1 MYYRHSL
8 LQQVRTRIHRRNE
21 VALKVERFGLRDK
34 QTHWNASNR
43 PYVSRLWPRP
53 EGVESAQ
60 LGNHASKTIA
70 TGLGIR
76 ERGHCENDMDGA
88 VAQAQRSCRNP
99 APIRRYSSS
108 GFTLV

>member
-1 MYYRHSL
+1 
-8 LQQVRTRIHRRNE
+8 
-21 VALKVERFGLRDK
+21 LKVERFGLRDK

-88 VAQAQRSCRNP
+88 VAQAQSL
-99 APIRRYSSS
+99 AEIRLPS
-108 GFTLV
+108 GDIVRADLHWYEAAGIGRHEMKIKAFI